1 MLNEID
7 IQLVRWPAY
16 TCRSLTLSERHLH
29 TEIGKLVLRRDVGA
43 GKTIKNIFVVVTCAV
58 ERAEDSLLHANLVRN
73 LNTQEQYCHNLVILS
88 KAVDEW
94 TISENK
100 PWCLIFHVYCSLL
113 RQFQA
118 TMILA
123 VSPPRHNSS
132 PRTG

>member
-1 MLNEID
+1 MPNEFD
-7 IQLVRWPAY
+7 IQLVRWPTY

-88 KAVDEW
+88 KAVD
-94 TISENK
+94 
-100 PWCLIFHVYCSLL
+100 
-113 RQFQA
+113 
-118 TMILA
+118 
-123 VSPPRHNSS
+123 
-132 PRTG
+132 